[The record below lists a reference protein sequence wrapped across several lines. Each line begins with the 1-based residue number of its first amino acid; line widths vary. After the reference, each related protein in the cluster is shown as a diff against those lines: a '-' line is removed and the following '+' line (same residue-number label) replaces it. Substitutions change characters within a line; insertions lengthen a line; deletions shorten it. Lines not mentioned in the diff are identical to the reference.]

1 VRVSTA
7 NRAAAPMKGPP
18 RALARRY
25 ARAVLEL
32 APTQGPGTAAVLGHE
47 LSSLAALLQ
56 GSDEL
61 RHALQNPALG
71 VDARR
76 RVLAGLAAHAGS
88 SPLLCRLLDLL
99 ATHDHVSLL
108 PALAE
113 AYEQALNQKEGR
125 VSAEAVTAT
134 PLAETQRTALVQAV
148 CSAVGKSVE
157 LKARVDPA
165 VLGGVLVKVGGRNYD
180 GTVRAQLAALRQR
193 LASGR

>member
-7 NRAAAPMKGPP
+7 RRDTALVKAQP

-25 ARAVLEL
+25 AKAVLEV
-32 APTQGPGTAAVLGHE
+32 APAQGPGAAAALGRE
-47 LSSLAALLQ
+47 LSGLAALLQ

-61 RHALQNPALG
+61 RRALDNPALG
-71 VDARR
+71 AEARR
-76 RVLAGLAAHAGS
+76 RVLAGLSAHAGA
-88 SPLLCRLLDLL
+88 SPLLCRLLDLV

-113 AYEQALNQKEGR
+113 EYERALNQSEGR

-134 PLAETQRTALVQAV
+134 PLAEAQRSALAQAL

-180 GTVRAQLAALRQR
+180 GTVRAQIAALRQR